1 MPLRFWSIGLLSNDP
16 ETVMIG
22 AEYTVFVLLMQP
34 LMAMFQSYLSL
45 FNGAGKTQY
54 SFIMTTVR
62 LWGLRLPMIWLLQQ
76 FTDIGRSGIWWAMLM
91 SNLLIVLLGA
101 LLFRRVDFS
110 ATISKG
116 KEKTA

>member
-1 MPLRFWSIGLLSNDP
+1 MPVREWAISLLSNDP
-16 ETVMIG
+16 ETVKIG
-22 AEYTVFVLLMQP
+22 TEYTVYVLLMQP

-62 LWGLRLPMIWLLQQ
+62 LWALRIPMILIMKN
-76 FTDIGRSGIWWAMLM
+76 FTDIGRSGIWWAMLI
-91 SNLLIVLLGA
+91 SNFLVVILGA
-101 LLFRRVDFS
+101 LLYKKVDFS

-116 KEKTA
+116 KD